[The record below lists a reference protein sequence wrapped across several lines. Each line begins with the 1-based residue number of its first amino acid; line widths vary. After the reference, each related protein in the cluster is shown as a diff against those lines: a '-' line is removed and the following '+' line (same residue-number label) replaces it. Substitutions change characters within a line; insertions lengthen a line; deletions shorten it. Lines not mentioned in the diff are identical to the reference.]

1 MPTRNYIK
9 AIQDFKDARRQAALE
24 VLMARITG
32 KSKEI
37 QLLPYHEVREK
48 LRGMEKSGARLQD
61 IPLEAIVGSVGR
73 YHEFTRSFLPKQS
86 SSQRRWAKV
95 MAETLGLSGLPPIE
109 VYQIGDAYFVKD
121 GNHRV
126 SVARQLGNPT
136 IEAYVTQVKT
146 RVPLKPDTKPDDLII
161 KAEYV
166 QFLEQTSLDRLR
178 PESDFTATKP
188 GAYPALLEHI
198 EIHRYYMGL
207 NQERH
212 IPYQEAVE
220 HWFDHVYQPVTRI
233 IKEQGILRDF
243 PRRTETDLY
252 LWLADHRADLER
264 ELGWEVGLEAA
275 ATDLATRQ
283 SPTLKHEITRLR
295 DRVLT
300 LITPE
305 VLEEGPPPG
314 TWRETR
320 GRSTAQNQ
328 LFRDILVAIDHSTR
342 KDHAVRQAAILAR
355 ADHSRLHGMHIH
367 PSQDTLDEQ
376 HRIKVKE
383 VFLDICREERVDDYD
398 FTLAT
403 GEVVDAIC
411 DRARFA
417 DLLALPLNHPP
428 GEKRLQR
435 LGSGLRSIIR
445 RCPRPILTVPG
456 PARHIRRVML
466 AYDGSPKAKEALYVA
481 AYITD
486 RWSCQLSVVTSRDGL
501 SQPHAVLEEAQTYL
515 QQRAV
520 GASFLLTEQD
530 IASAVK
536 DQVRDREIDLILIGG
551 YGAASLIEVVLGS
564 SVDRILREVPCPA
577 LICR

>member
-1 MPTRNYIK
+1 MSSRNYIK

-32 KSKEI
+32 KSDEI

-48 LRGMEKSGARLQD
+48 LRGTEKSGAHLED

-73 YHEFTRSFLPKQS
+73 YHEFTRSFLPKGSTSQS
-86 SSQRRWAKV
+86 RWAKV
-95 MAETLGLSGLPPIE
+95 MSETLGLSGLPPIE

-126 SVARQLGNPT
+126 SVARQLGSPT
-136 IEAYVTQVKT
+136 IEAYVTRVKT
-146 RVPLKPDTKPDDLII
+146 RVPLTPDTKPDDLII

-166 QFLEQTSLDRLR
+166 HFLEQTSLDQLR
-178 PESDFTATKP
+178 PGADFTATKP

-207 NQERH
+207 EQEKH
-212 IPYQEAVE
+212 IPYREAVE
-220 HWFDHVYQPVTRI
+220 HWFDHVYQPVSRI

-243 PRRTETDLY
+243 PGRTETDLY

-275 ATDLATRQ
+275 AADLAIQ
-283 SPTLKHEITRLR
+283 ESPTLKHEITRLR

-320 GRSTAQNQ
+320 GREAASDQ

-342 KDHAVRQAAILAR
+342 KDHAARQAAILAR
-355 ADHSRLHGMHIH
+355 SDHSRLHGLHVH
-367 PSQDTLDEQ
+367 PDPEPLDEE
-376 HRIKVKE
+376 HRLKLKD
-383 VFLDICREERVDDYD
+383 VFLEICRQEEVEECD
-398 FTLAT
+398 FTLTT
-403 GEVVDAIC
+403 GEVDEAIC

-456 PARHIRRVML
+456 PARRIQRVLL
-466 AYDGSPKAKEALYVA
+466 AYDSSPKAREALYVA

-486 RWSCQLSVVTSRDGL
+486 RWSCQLSVVTSREGL
-501 SQPHAVLEEAQTYL
+501 SQPHAVLEEAQHYL
-515 QQRAV
+515 QQRSV
-520 GASFLLTEQD
+520 QASFLLTEQE
-530 IASAVK
+530 ITAAVK
-536 DQVRDREIDLILIGG
+536 DQVLEKDIDLILVGG
-551 YGAASLIEVVLGS
+551 YGAASVVEVVLGS
-564 SVDRILREVPCPA
+564 SVDRILREVPCPT